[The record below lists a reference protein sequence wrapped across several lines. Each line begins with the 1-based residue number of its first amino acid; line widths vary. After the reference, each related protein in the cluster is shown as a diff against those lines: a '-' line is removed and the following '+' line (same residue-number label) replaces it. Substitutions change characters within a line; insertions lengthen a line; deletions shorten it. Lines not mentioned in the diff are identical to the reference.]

1 MDLAAMIGQFR
12 VQAQDARK
20 PYLWPDSELEYWF
33 SEAES
38 EAAVRARLLRD
49 TDEFSIASGNNDPLE
64 LPIGL
69 FDIQHAELRASDG
82 TTYEI
87 SATSRRDLDWLRPG
101 WRSRAERP
109 TNYVHDD
116 KQLILSSLPDQ
127 DYTLYLEFFRLPK
140 NRLEGD
146 DDEPEIAEAHHA
158 NLIDWVLFR
167 AYSKPDADAFDANK
181 SAVSLA
187 AFERYFGAST
197 NADLRRRQNAS
208 RPHRNRVHL

>member
-1 MDLAAMIGQFR
+1 MNLAGMIWQFR

-20 PYLWPDSELEYWF
+20 PYLWPDSELAYWF

-49 TDEFSIASGNNDPLE
+49 SEEFSVVAGNNDPLE
-64 LPIGL
+64 LPSVL

-82 TTYEI
+82 ASYEI
-87 SATSRRDLDWLRPG
+87 SGASRRDLDWLCPG
-101 WRSRAERP
+101 WRSRTDLP

-140 NRLEGD
+140 TSLEGD

-167 AYSKPDADAFDANK
+167 AYSKPDVDAFDANK